1 MLRQHPSGSFE
12 VRMSCAS
19 DNGVSF
25 SWQVTASGEQE
36 VLLTVP
42 LWGSDTDVWG
52 RTHSNEDAA
61 DAEQH
66 VCNSIDMLVKGL
78 TLKKG
83 TP

>member
-1 MLRQHPSGSFE
+1 
-12 VRMSCAS
+12 MSCAS